1 MYRKTNILGSIQF
14 NSIQIQFNSIQK
26 SFIATQ
32 NIAYGTQQFYQ
43 VWYTTILSSKTS
55 LATDI
60 IWNVLVTMS
69 PGWGIWKRY
78 VYMLYVDVY
87 KTITEVGLKITEAC
101 NLIMVFKIC
110 EELYVIVH
118 KKYFPCTTMLNFGH
132 SVPHT
137 TSEPG
142 DWGGN

>member
-1 MYRKTNILGSIQF
+1 MCWLGETRQIVV
-14 NSIQIQFNSIQK
+14 NYDIQFNSIQK
-26 SFIATQ
+26 SSIATQ

-43 VWYTTILSSKTS
+43 VWYTTILSIKTS

-87 KTITEVGLKITEAC
+87 KTITEVGAAMRDGEAR
-101 NLIMVFKIC
+101 LA
-110 EELYVIVH
+110 
-118 KKYFPCTTMLNFGH
+118 
-132 SVPHT
+132 
-137 TSEPG
+137 
-142 DWGGN
+142 